1 MTSLTGAA
9 APPADGRH
17 PGRAPW
23 LVLAAAAA
31 YVVVAPNVGIHYS
44 EQASYDLWRGLQI
57 TLLVVVASAFVLVPA
72 AGGPVRECFQE
83 LPRRAR
89 LALGGVAA
97 LGLASALLSVRPLYA
112 LRQYAL
118 FTLLFLTVLAIAAA
132 TRALGERAHRT
143 VAQAV
148 SLSALFYLT
157 LFLAVVVVDPW
168 DMRAWAR
175 SPFVGYANP
184 RFFGQLQSWTIPLV
198 VLPALERRGTP
209 PLARAAFWAAAA
221 GWWMLFFVS
230 GSRAPALSLA
240 IALAATLACFG
251 RRALAWLAAQGAA
264 LAAGALAYNFVP
276 AFGASLQTG
285 VASAVSR
292 GATDTGRSWLW
303 ARAIDLIQS
312 SPLLGVGP
320 GNYSYFRAPPGLASR
335 GGVSAHPHS
344 AALQWAA
351 EWGVPAALLL
361 LGVLVWGMWS
371 WVRARGREAG
381 PDSVAVAL
389 TTAMLAA
396 VVHSFLDGMIVMPL
410 PQTVGAIVIG
420 LALGMHLGPRGEH
433 ARRPVRAR
441 AALSMAAAALAAAT
455 LLATVQLPGKEP
467 GPAEQLHPAFW
478 IHGAIP

>member
-9 APPADGRH
+9 APPADGRD

-44 EQASYDLWRGLQI
+44 EQASYDLWRVLQI
-57 TLLVVVASAFVLVPA
+57 ALLVAVAGAFLVPA
-72 AGGPVRECFQE
+72 IGGPVRECFQE
-83 LPRRAR
+83 LPGRAR
-89 LALGGVAA
+89 LALGAVAA
-97 LGLASALLSVRPLYA
+97 LGLASSLLSVRPLYA

-118 FTLLFLTVLAIAAA
+118 IALLFLTTLAVAAA

-157 LFLAVVVVDPW
+157 LFLAVIVVDPW
-168 DMRAWAR
+168 NMRGWAR

-184 RFFGQLQSWTIPLV
+184 RFFGQLQSWTIPLI
-198 VLPALERRGTP
+198 VLPALDRRGTP

-240 IALAATLACFG
+240 IALAAALACFG
-251 RRALAWLAAQGAA
+251 RRALPWLAAQGAA
-264 LAAGALAYNFVP
+264 LAAGVVAYNFVP

-303 ARAIDLIQS
+303 GRAIDLIER

-320 GNYSYFRAPPGLASR
+320 GNYSYFRAPPGVGSR
-335 GGVSAHPHS
+335 AGVSAHPHN
-344 AALQWAA
+344 AVLQWAA

-361 LGVLVWGMWS
+361 LGVLLWGMLS
-371 WVRARGREAG
+371 WMRARRHEAG
-381 PDSVAVAL
+381 PDSAAVAL
-389 TTAMLAA
+389 TTAVLAA

-420 LALGMHLGPRGEH
+420 LALGMHLGPRGAH

-441 AALSMAAAALAAAT
+441 AALSIAAAALAAAT
-455 LLATVQLPGKEP
+455 LLATAQLPRKES